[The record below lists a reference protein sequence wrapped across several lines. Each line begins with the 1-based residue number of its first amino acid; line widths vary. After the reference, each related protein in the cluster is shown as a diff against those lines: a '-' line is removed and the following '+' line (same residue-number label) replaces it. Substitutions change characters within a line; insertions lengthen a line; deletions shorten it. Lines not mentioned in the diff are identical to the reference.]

1 MIEIYRVK
9 YKSDSKYF
17 YIEFILWQCVD
28 ITMDNNPVTII
39 VKAPNQQFEDQT
51 IHCELSW
58 TIKRLKGL
66 LSEVY
71 PSKPKTDEQKLIYSG
86 QLLNDAIVLKDILRQ
101 YEGQD
106 THTVHLVLQ
115 PNQLFESTKSNKNM
129 PQQPTQ
135 PDLNTDGLRQRNTSQ
150 TNSSQSDG
158 LFRPQA
164 DWSNANF
171 TNPQHVADMNR
182 HYNEWVSQ
190 QLPSY
195 NMMVEQIYRQYYN
208 QYMNN
213 VNQPNYMSQNGGMN
227 NLPQMPYY
235 PQNYFSTP
243 NIYNSPVLQQQ
254 NNQPQPQVPQP
265 QVAAQPQQVPQ
276 QPLPDQQPNAAQQ
289 RFPNIVQ
296 EEVENRDWLDMFY
309 AFSRLMVLVTLVYF
323 YSSPL
328 RCLIVI
334 FFTILYYGYHVG
346 YFRQLNR
353 EPNNNQPPNVA
364 PPANNNENV
373 AAPVVEQHPPPP
385 PPQQQPQQPAIDI
398 ANNEENPI
406 NEAEPLVN
414 AAASPTDNVVADND
428 SNRTPMIVLV
438 RTFIMSFFASLIPE
452 TPAL

>member
-1 MIEIYRVK
+1 
-9 YKSDSKYF
+9 
-17 YIEFILWQCVD
+17 
-28 ITMDNNPVTII
+28 MDNNPVTII

-86 QLLNDAIVLKDILRQ
+86 QLLNDGIVLKDILRQ

-115 PNQLFESTKSNKNM
+115 PKKVLETSRSNKPM
-129 PQQPTQ
+129 QLPSQHDT
-135 PDLNTDGLRQRNTSQ
+135 NTDGLRQRNTSHS
-150 TNSSQSDG
+150 NIPPDDEG

-164 DWSNANF
+164 NWSNNF
-171 TNPQHVADMNR
+171 TDTEVNR
-182 HYNEWVSQ
+182 QYNEWVSQ

-195 NMMVEQIYRQYYN
+195 NMMVQQMYRQYYN
-208 QYMNN
+208 QFLN
-213 VNQPNYMSQNGGMN
+213 VNQPNNVYMSQPGGVSS
-227 NLPQMPYY
+227 LPQMPYY
-235 PQNYFSTP
+235 PPNYFPNTP
-243 NIYNSPVLQQQ
+243 NIYNAPVVQQPQ
-254 NNQPQPQVPQP
+254 QPQQQPQVPQAQAAP
-265 QVAAQPQQVPQ
+265 QPQVPQ
-276 QPLPDQQPNAAQQ
+276 QPLPDQQPNPAQQ

-328 RCLIVI
+328 RCLVVI

-364 PPANNNENV
+364 PPANNNQNI
-373 AAPVVEQHPPPP
+373 APAVLEQPAQ
-385 PPQQQPQQPAIDI
+385 PPQQPPVDVAD
-398 ANNEENPI
+398 NEPNVN
-406 NEAEPLVN
+406 NEAEPLVD
-414 AAASPTDNVVADND
+414 AAASPTDTDGADNN
-428 SNRTPMIVLV
+428 NRTPAIVLV

>member
-1 MIEIYRVK
+1 
-9 YKSDSKYF
+9 
-17 YIEFILWQCVD
+17 
-28 ITMDNNPVTII
+28 MDNNPVTII

-51 IHCELSW
+51 IQCELSW

-86 QLLNDAIVLKDILRQ
+86 QLLNDQIVLKDILRQ

-115 PNQLFESTKSNKNM
+115 SNKVFETSRSNKNS
-129 PQQPTQ
+129 TQ
-135 PDLNTDGLRQRNTSQ
+135 PLQPDINTDGLRQRNT
-150 TNSSQSDG
+150 TNSNSSETGG
-158 LFRPQA
+158 LFRPAA
-164 DWSNANF
+164 DWSNSFASQ
-171 TNPQHVADMNR
+171 PIADMNR
-182 HYNEWVSQ
+182 QYNEWVTQ

-195 NMMVEQIYRQYYN
+195 NLMVEQIYRQYYS
-208 QYMNN
+208 QYMNAL
-213 VNQPNYMSQNGGMN
+213 NQPNNLYMSQNGGMN

-235 PQNYFSTP
+235 PQNYFPTP
-243 NIYNSPVLQQQ
+243 NLYNSPVTQQQ
-254 NNQPQPQVPQP
+254 LNNQAQPQVPQP
-265 QVAAQPQQVPQ
+265 QAAAQPQVPPQ
-276 QPLPDQQPNAAQQ
+276 QPLPDQQPNPAQQ

-296 EEVENRDWLDMFY
+296 EEVENRDWLDLFY
-309 AFSRLMVLVTLVYF
+309 AFSRLMVLVTLIYF

-346 YFRQLNR
+346 YFRQHLR
-353 EPNNNQPPNVA
+353 EPNNNQPANVA
-364 PPANNNENV
+364 PPANNNNENV
-373 AAPVVEQHPPPP
+373 AAPVVEQQP
-385 PPQQQPQQPAIDI
+385 QQPQQPAAD
-398 ANNEENPI
+398 AVNNEENPI

-414 AAASPTDNVVADND
+414 AAAAAASPTDNDDAVNEA
-428 SNRTPMIVLV
+428 NRTPMIVLV

>member
-1 MIEIYRVK
+1 
-9 YKSDSKYF
+9 
-17 YIEFILWQCVD
+17 
-28 ITMDNNPVTII
+28 MDNNPVTII

-51 IHCELSW
+51 IQCELSW

-86 QLLNDAIVLKDILRQ
+86 QLLNDTIVLKDILRQ

-115 PNQLFESTKSNKNM
+115 SNKVFETSRSNKNSA
-129 PQQPTQ
+129 QSLQ
-135 PDLNTDGLRQRNTSQ
+135 PDINTDGLRQRNT
-150 TNSSQSDG
+150 TPNSSSE
-158 LFRPQA
+158 PA
-164 DWSNANF
+164 DWSNSFAASE
-171 TNPQHVADMNR
+171 PERIADMNR
-182 HYNEWVSQ
+182 HYNEWVTQ

-195 NMMVEQIYRQYYN
+195 NLMVEQIYRQYYN
-208 QYMNN
+208 QYMNSL
-213 VNQPNYMSQNGGMN
+213 NQPNNLYMSPNGGMN
-227 NLPQMPYY
+227 NMPQMPYY
-235 PQNYFSTP
+235 PQNYFPTP
-243 NIYNSPVLQQQ
+243 NLYNSPVMQQQ
-254 NNQPQPQVPQP
+254 NNQAQPPVAQPPAAAQPQVPQVP
-265 QVAAQPQQVPQ
+265 AQQH
-276 QPLPDQQPNAAQQ
+276 LPDQQPNPAQQ

-353 EPNNNQPPNVA
+353 EPNNNQPANVA
-364 PPANNNENV
+364 PPANNNNEND
-373 AAPVVEQHPPPP
+373 AAPVVEPQQ
-385 PPQQQPQQPAIDI
+385 QQQPQQPAADAAI
-398 ANNEENPI
+398 NEENQV

-414 AAASPTDNVVADND
+414 AAASPSDND
-428 SNRTPMIVLV
+428 GAVNEGNRTPTIVLV

>member
-1 MIEIYRVK
+1 
-9 YKSDSKYF
+9 
-17 YIEFILWQCVD
+17 
-28 ITMDNNPVTII
+28 MDNNNPVTII

-51 IHCELSW
+51 IQCELSW

-86 QLLNDAIVLKDILRQ
+86 QLLNDTIVLKDVLRQ

-115 PNQLFESTKSNKNM
+115 SNKVFETSRSNKNSS
-129 PQQPTQ
+129 QPLQ
-135 PDLNTDGLRQRNTSQ
+135 PDINTDGLRQRNTTHNASAD
-150 TNSSQSDG
+150 SDG
-158 LFRPQA
+158 LFRPTA
-164 DWSNANF
+164 DWSNSFAGH
-171 TNPQHVADMNR
+171 PERIVDMNR
-182 HYNEWVSQ
+182 QYNEWMTQ

-195 NMMVEQIYRQYYN
+195 NLMVEQIYRQYYS
-208 QYMNN
+208 QYMNSL
-213 VNQPNYMSQNGGMN
+213 NQPTNLYTSQNGGMN

-235 PQNYFSTP
+235 PQTYFPAP
-243 NIYNSPVLQQQ
+243 NLYNSPVAPPPQPQQQ
-254 NNQPQPQVPQP
+254 PNNQAQPQVPQP
-265 QVAAQPQQVPQ
+265 QVAGVAAAQPQVPPQ
-276 QPLPDQQPNAAQQ
+276 QPLPDQQPNPAQQ

-296 EEVENRDWLDMFY
+296 EEVEARDWLDMFY
-309 AFSRLMVLVTLVYF
+309 AFSRLMVLVTLIYF

-328 RCLIVI
+328 RCLIVV

-353 EPNNNQPPNVA
+353 EPNNNQPANVA
-364 PPANNNENV
+364 PPANNENV
-373 AAPVVEQHPPPP
+373 VVPAVDQQ
-385 PPQQQPQQPAIDI
+385 QQQPPQADA
-398 ANNEENPI
+398 ANNDENPI

-414 AAASPTDNVVADND
+414 ASATASPTDNDGAVND
-428 SNRTPMIVLV
+428 GNRTPTIVLV

>member
-1 MIEIYRVK
+1 
-9 YKSDSKYF
+9 
-17 YIEFILWQCVD
+17 
-28 ITMDNNPVTII
+28 MDNNPVTII

-51 IHCELSW
+51 IQCELSW

-86 QLLNDAIVLKDILRQ
+86 QLLNDTIVLKDILRQ

-106 THTVHLVLQ
+106 THTVHLVLH
-115 PNQLFESTKSNKNM
+115 SNKVFETSRSNTTIA
-129 PQQPTQ
+129 QPMQ
-135 PDLNTDGLRQRNTSQ
+135 PDINTDGLRQRNTLH
-150 TNSSQSDG
+150 TNSSETDG
-158 LFRPQA
+158 LFRPTA
-164 DWSNANF
+164 DWSNSF
-171 TNPQHVADMNR
+171 MSHPERMADINR

-190 QLPSY
+190 QMPSY
-195 NMMVEQIYRQYYN
+195 NLMVEQIYRQYYS
-208 QYMNN
+208 QYMNTI
-213 VNQPNYMSQNGGMN
+213 NQPNNLYMSQNGGTN

-235 PQNYFSTP
+235 PQNYFPTP
-243 NIYNSPVLQQQ
+243 NLHNSPMMQQQ
-254 NNQPQPQVPQP
+254 NGQAQPQVQQP
-265 QVAAQPQQVPQ
+265 QVAAAQQPPQVPPQ
-276 QPLPDQQPNAAQQ
+276 QPLPDQQPNPAQQ

-309 AFSRLMVLVTLVYF
+309 ALSRLMVLVTLVYF

-353 EPNNNQPPNVA
+353 EPNNNQPPNAA
-364 PPANNNENV
+364 PPANNNEV
-373 AAPVVEQHPPPP
+373 IAAPVVEQQ
-385 PPQQQPQQPAIDI
+385 PPQEPAAADA
-398 ANNEENPI
+398 ANNGENPN

-414 AAASPTDNVVADND
+414 AAGPLTDNDGTDNN
-428 SNRTPMIVLV
+428 SNRTPTIVLV

>member
-1 MIEIYRVK
+1 
-9 YKSDSKYF
+9 
-17 YIEFILWQCVD
+17 
-28 ITMDNNPVTII
+28 MDNNPVTII

-51 IHCELSW
+51 IQCELSW

-86 QLLNDAIVLKDILRQ
+86 QLLNDTIVLKDVLRQ

-115 PNQLFESTKSNKNM
+115 SNKVFETSRSNNKNSA
-129 PQQPTQ
+129 QPLQ
-135 PDLNTDGLRQRNTSQ
+135 PDINTDGLRQRNTTHNSNSAE
-150 TNSSQSDG
+150 TNG
-158 LFRPQA
+158 LFRPAA
-164 DWSNANF
+164 DWSNSF
-171 TNPQHVADMNR
+171 VSQPESFADMNR
-182 HYNEWVSQ
+182 QYNEWVSQ

-195 NMMVEQIYRQYYN
+195 NLMVEQIYRQYYS
-208 QYMNN
+208 QYMNSL
-213 VNQPNYMSQNGGMN
+213 NQPNNLYMSQNGGMN

-235 PQNYFSTP
+235 PQNYFPTP
-243 NIYNSPVLQQQ
+243 NLYNSPMAPHQQPA
-254 NNQPQPQVPQP
+254 NNQAQPQVPQA
-265 QVAAQPQQVPQ
+265 QAAAQPQVPAQ
-276 QPLPDQQPNAAQQ
+276 PQPLPDQQPNPAQQ

-296 EEVENRDWLDMFY
+296 EEVENRDWLDLFY
-309 AFSRLMVLVTLVYF
+309 AFSRLMVLVTLIYF

-353 EPNNNQPPNVA
+353 EPNNNQPANVV
-364 PPANNNENV
+364 PPVNNNNENV
-373 AAPVVEQHPPPP
+373 AAPAVD
-385 PPQQQPQQPAIDI
+385 QPQQPAGDA
-398 ANNEENPI
+398 ANNEENPN

-414 AAASPTDNVVADND
+414 ATDAASPTDNDGAVNEG
-428 SNRTPMIVLV
+428 NRTPTIVLV